1 MLPVGWS
8 LYRFLC
14 ILRNEHY
21 YHREV
26 IIDENTTQSYCK
38 CGKWLKFDW
47 SHMGGYKKASN
58 HISELKRKLEWERKD

>member
-14 ILRNEHY
+14 ILRREHH

-26 IIDENTTQSYCK
+26 MLDENTSENYCK
-38 CGKWLKFDW
+38 CGKVIGFDW
-47 SHMGGYKKASN
+47 SDMGGYKKAMN
-58 HISELKRKLEWERKD
+58 ALDNAVRVHKWEN